1 MVIARCPP
9 QKDPAM
15 TEHFVPPASPASAG
29 DAASA
34 GSARAEALSAWVD
47 GEWQEA
53 NDPALWSDAGDVD
66 ATTLHAWHRYHLIG
80 DVLRAT
86 AETPFVCSET
96 ALSVEQSRAAVE
108 HILAQAQP
116 ARTAPLSP
124 VVQVQPV
131 RAPAANDAAFRWKMV
146 SGFASVVAVVSLAWG
161 LGGNTAGTS
170 GSPVLAQSA
179 PTTPVVVAST
189 TPAPTRAAAGEAVLV
204 STPHGQV
211 LRDARLEELMQAH
224 RQAGG
229 ANALQVPAG
238 FLRNATFDATQR

>member
-1 MVIARCPP
+1 MSGA
-9 QKDPAM
+9 Q
-15 TEHFVPPASPASAG
+15 
-29 DAASA
+29 
-34 GSARAEALSAWVD
+34 
-47 GEWQEA
+47 
-53 NDPALWSDAGDVD
+53 DPALWPDSGDAEVT
-66 ATTLHAWHRYHLIG
+66 ALHTWHRYHLIG

-96 ALSVEQSRAAVE
+96 ALSAEQSRSAVRR
-108 HILAQAQP
+108 ILAQAQS
-116 ARTAPLSP
+116 APTEPVNP
-124 VVQVQPV
+124 VVQALPP
-131 RAPAANDAAFRWKMV
+131 RPTAANDAVFRWKMV

-161 LGGNTAGTS
+161 LGGPTAGPS
-170 GSPVLAQSA
+170 GSAELAQSA
-179 PTTPVVVAST
+179 PATPVVVAST
-189 TPAPTRAAAGEAVLV
+189 TPVPPRAPASEAVLV